1 MPPCTTS
8 RHTGGSTRFSAHRQ
22 PTRNF
27 VSTLDRLQSN
37 PSIFAR
43 RWLPN
48 ELITTVGQPAALPP
62 STHSCA
68 QPPSKP
74 ERVRAPTAPSVRSA
88 EGRRRPAL
96 GAGADALVRTGPPRA
111 PQDMPPTL
119 KLAAVCRWSVL
130 TRKCGRAWGPPCQGA
145 RLRSRFAYRG
155 VLTLDMLLGAS
166 WACARVRLDHCMRR
180 RQSRTSDLP
189 STYSTTQ
196 LFRLPACLLSF
207 SRNTAPSL
215 FPPYVSTP
223 STPRPH
229 QASRRTVFPPTKK
242 NKKTR
247 QNRRFSAPRART

>member
-74 ERVRAPTAPSVRSA
+74 ERARAPTAPSVRSA

-155 VLTLDMLLGAS
+155 VLTLDTLLGAL

-196 LFRLPACLLSF
+196 LFRLPACLPSVLRAEHRSVPLSTV
-207 SRNTAPSL
+207 RIDALRAATRA
-215 FPPYVSTP
+215 
-223 STPRPH
+223 
-229 QASRRTVFPPTKK
+229 VFPPTKK

-247 QNRRFSAPRART
+247 QNRRFSVPRART